1 MDSGQHQLALM
12 VSVGSKRILYCSSYA
27 IGAGHVHWLRVAI
40 PKNIGTISCGSA
52 ASDRRL
58 LKPRCFHGSRVRHPN
73 VGRLDSGKLGDITF
87 AEVTIWAQARD
98 AQYRNA
104 SKFAGIRK

>member
-1 MDSGQHQLALM
+1 VSRTNARKNDCFQVTRQEPCGTIPGMDFQSLATLYRTKTDEVLLQLAAQ
-12 VSVGSKRILYCSSYA
+12 RI
-27 IGAGHVHWLRVAI
+27 
-40 PKNIGTISCGSA
+40 T
-52 ASDRRL
+52 

-87 AEVTIWAQARD
+87 SDATIWAQARD